1 MCDFCHTFFFATIY
15 SFVTNVVYMLRIYIF
30 LSCFFITGFTYAQDD
45 LLKDIDTLQTDS
57 EVPQPAFKALQIVTA
72 QSTKLTAK
80 NEWYMVVAHRFGDIS
95 TGFKNFFGL
104 DDASTKLG
112 AIYGVTD
119 GLSLSLSRETNM
131 KTFEMGAKYSLIKQS
146 NDFPLN
152 IVGYNVIALNTDLDQ
167 DNYPNLR
174 FSDRLSYLTQ
184 ALISRR
190 FSDKFSLQ
198 LTPSYVHKN
207 IYEPTIENK
216 DQFLAGL
223 GGRYKISKRIS
234 VNAEYFVNFDSH
246 NFYKNPLSLG
256 MDIETGGHVF
266 QLLFTNS
273 QLNSDIGYLTN
284 ALGKWDKGQIFFGFN
299 LYRVF

>member
-1 MCDFCHTFFFATIY
+1 MTKTLF
-15 SFVTNVVYMLRIYIF
+15 F
-30 LSCFFITGFTYAQDD
+30 LSMLASSLAFAQED
-45 LLKDIDTLQTDS
+45 LLKDIDTIQTNTEIS
-57 EVPQPAFKALQIVTA
+57 QPAFKALQVVTG
-72 QSTKLTAK
+72 QSTKLATK
-80 NEWYMVVAHRFGDIS
+80 NEWYIVVAHRFGDVS
-95 TGFKNFFGL
+95 KGFKDFFGL

-112 AIYGVTD
+112 VIYGVTD

-131 KTFEMGAKYSLIKQS
+131 KTFEGGAKYKLVKQS
-146 NDFPLN
+146 ENFPVD
-152 IVGYNVIALNTDLDQ
+152 IVGYNVLAVNTDLSK
-167 DNYPNLR
+167 DNYPDLQ
-174 FSDRLSYLTQ
+174 FGDRLSYLTQ

-207 IYEPTIENK
+207 LYEPSIEDKN
-216 DQFLAGL
+216 QFLTGL

-234 VNAEYFVNFDSH
+234 INAEYFVNFDNHS
-246 NFYKNPLSLG
+246 FYKNPLSLG

-284 ALGKWDKGQIFFGFN
+284 AAGDWGKGHIFFGFN

>member
-1 MCDFCHTFFFATIY
+1 MTKT
-15 SFVTNVVYMLRIYIF
+15 LLF
-30 LSCFFITGFTYAQDD
+30 LSMLSSGLAFSQED
-45 LLKDIDTLQTDS
+45 LLKDIDTIKTNT
-57 EVPQPAFKALQIVTA
+57 ENTQPAFKALQIVTG

-80 NEWYMVVAHRFGDIS
+80 NEWYIVVAHRFGDLS

-112 AIYGVTD
+112 AIYGITD
-119 GLSLSLSRETNM
+119 AVSVSLSRETNM
-131 KTFEMGAKYSLIKQS
+131 KTFEGAVKYRLLRQ
-146 NDFPLN
+146 NDNFPVDV
-152 IVGYNVIALNTDLDQ
+152 VGYNVMALNTDLDK
-167 DNYPNLR
+167 DNYPHLQ
-174 FSDRLSYLTQ
+174 FGDRLSYLTQ

-198 LTPSYVHKN
+198 LSPSYVHKN
-207 IYEPTIENK
+207 LYEPNIEDKN
-216 DQFLAGL
+216 QFLTGL

-234 VNAEYFVNFDSH
+234 VNAEYFVNFDNHS
-246 NFYKNPLSLG
+246 FYRNPLSLG

-284 ALGKWDKGQIFFGFN
+284 AAGDWGKGHIFFGFN